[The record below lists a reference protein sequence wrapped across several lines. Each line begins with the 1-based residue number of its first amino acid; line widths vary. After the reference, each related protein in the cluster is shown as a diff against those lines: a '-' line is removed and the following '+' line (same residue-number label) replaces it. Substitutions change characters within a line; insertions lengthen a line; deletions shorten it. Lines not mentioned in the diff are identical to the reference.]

1 MNKDKLSMALSP
13 CFEPKYSKEPLDASV
28 VQIVILDWGRLRFVN
43 VLNTEF
49 KSDEHLLIL
58 MVVHVC
64 DFGDESA
71 PTIKRD
77 GALAHISSCFVPL

>member
-1 MNKDKLSMALSP
+1 MNKDEFSMVLSP
-13 CFEPKYSKEPLDASV
+13 CFEPKHSKEPLDASV
-28 VQIVILDWGRLRFVN
+28 VQIIILDRGRLDLES

-77 GALAHISSCFVPL
+77 GALAHISNCFVPL